1 METATKITFSR
12 MICAP
17 VFFILYF
24 FPVWLR
30 QFPIILP
37 ISVFVMLPLLAFGYL
52 TDYLDGKYA
61 RKHNQVSDF
70 GKVFDPFADVCLN
83 ITVFLCLL
91 LSGYMPG
98 VIFLCIIYREI
109 SMTFVRVV
117 AMQKGVTI
125 AARKGGKIKTVI
137 YIISCLFALLI
148 ESSLRL
154 GLFSAGD
161 FPIPASKLVS
171 LALFILCLVLS
182 YISFA
187 DYLICFR
194 KVLIKEK

>member
-1 METATKITFSR
+1 

-17 VFFILYF
+17 IFFILYF
-24 FPVWLR
+24 LPVWLP

-37 ISVFVMLPLLAFGYL
+37 ISVFVMIPLLAFAYI

-61 RKHNQVSDF
+61 RRYNQVSDF

-83 ITVFLCLL
+83 ITVFLCLV
-91 LSGYMPG
+91 LSAYMPG
-98 VIFLCIIYREI
+98 VIFLCIIYRELG
-109 SMTFVRVV
+109 MTFIRMV

-125 AARKGGKIKTVI
+125 AARSGGKVKTVI
-137 YIISCLFALLI
+137 YIVSSSFALLI

-154 GLFSAGD
+154 GLFNAGD
-161 FPIPASKLVS
+161 FPIPTGKLIS
-171 LALFILCLVLS
+171 LLLFILCLVLS

-187 DYLICFR
+187 DYLISFR
-194 KVLIKEK
+194 KVLLKGK